1 LFDNLIKNTGIIIA
15 RITNIVKTIGFL
27 LLSGTSHKI
36 DFNFSIIGPSQINEV
51 STHDSLTI
59 KKGTPISKSD
69 NPNLFQASI
78 ISVLFS
84 SLK

>member
-27 LLSGTSHKI
+27 LLSGISHKI
-36 DFNFSIIGPSQINEV
+36 GQNSFIIVSIQIIGVSSQSTFFIKNGTQISEV
-51 STHDSLTI
+51 FNH
-59 KKGTPISKSD
+59 
-69 NPNLFQASI
+69 NLSQAFS